1 MQVARRT
8 QHSRAYHNMVALLDS
23 AASLFQCKTVW
34 CNNNVLAMSRFC
46 NFRLTLHWKVSN
58 VMYTCLYPSRRQSR
72 VVVKCISPSP
82 PSLQDEITKKYLEDF
97 AAHTLACA
105 KAEVRNRDSQNAHT
119 CHTCLYARKP
129 WSNLVFM
136 WKVQQE
142 FMRFQRCQWIWDK
155 AATMVQ

>member
-23 AASLFQCKTVW
+23 AASFFQCKTVW
-34 CNNNVLAMSRFC
+34 CNNNFLAMSRFC
-46 NFRLTLHWKVSN
+46 NFCLTLHWKVSN
-58 VMYTCLYPSRRQSR
+58 VL
-72 VVVKCISPSP
+72 VCIRHGIRAGWLSSASPHLLP
-82 PSLQDEITKKYLEDF
+82 LQDEITKKYLEDF
-97 AAHTLACA
+97 AAHSLACA

-142 FMRFQRCQWIWDK
+142 FMGFQRCHQWIWDK